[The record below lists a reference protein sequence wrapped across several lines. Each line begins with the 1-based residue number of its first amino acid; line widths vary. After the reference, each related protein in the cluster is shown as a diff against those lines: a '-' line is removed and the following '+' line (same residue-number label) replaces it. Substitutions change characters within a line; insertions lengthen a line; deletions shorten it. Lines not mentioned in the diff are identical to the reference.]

1 MEYWRGGQDQSPVP
15 GGEHDGRLMCYVD
28 ALFVVKPNMHSY
40 TGDELTMDKGYP
52 MVALAKPKLNK
63 KSLTE
68 SESIGV
74 VSTA

>member
-15 GGEHDGRLMCYVD
+15 WRLMCYVD

-74 VSTA
+74 VSTT